1 VSSLTPGEV
10 DRLVRS
16 QRNLNISGLVAVV
29 VLVAIIVA
37 MASAGVSFVPGALVG
52 VAIGA
57 LLSIPH
63 RRLLSELGLSRR
75 DARAILSAEKKRR
88 KSLR

>member
-1 VSSLTPGEV
+1 MPSLTQGEI

-16 QRNLNISGLVAVV
+16 QRNLNLSALVAVL
-29 VLVAIIVA
+29 VLVAIIVVLA
-37 MASAGVSFVPGALVG
+37 IAGISFLPGVLVG
-52 VAIGA
+52 VGIGF

-63 RRLLSELGLSRR
+63 RRLMNELGLSRQ
-75 DARAILSAEKKRR
+75 DARAILVAEKKRR

>member
-1 VSSLTPGEV
+1 MSSLTPSEL
-10 DRLVRS
+10 DRLVSS
-16 QRNLNISGLVAVV
+16 QRKLNISALVAVV
-29 VLVAIIVA
+29 VLVAIVVA

-57 LLSIPH
+57 LLSVPH
-63 RRLLSELGLSRR
+63 RRLLNELGLSRQ

-88 KSLR
+88 KSLH

>member
-37 MASAGVSFVPGALVG
+37 MVSAGVSFVPGALVG

-63 RRLLSELGLSRR
+63 RRLLSELGLSRQ